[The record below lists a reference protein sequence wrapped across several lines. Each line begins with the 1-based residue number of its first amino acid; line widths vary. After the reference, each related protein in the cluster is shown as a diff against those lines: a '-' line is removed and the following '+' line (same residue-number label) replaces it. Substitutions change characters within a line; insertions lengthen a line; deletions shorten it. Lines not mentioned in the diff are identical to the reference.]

1 VKLEDRFVVAAPPE
15 RVWDVLN
22 DIELIAPYVP
32 GFTLKEVDGD
42 VFRGAM
48 KVKLGA
54 MVVQYDA
61 EIVITERDQ
70 GSRRVRMDVSGREP
84 HGGGGMRAA
93 VSSRLEPA
101 GDGTA
106 VTLDTDLELVGKV
119 AQMGRGLVAD
129 VSSKLIRE
137 FVTSLEA
144 NVLNGPQPTGGEPA
158 PAQESTRPAEPD
170 AVVDLTGAASQAVA
184 KRVALVALAM
194 LVLVWLGRRAS
205 ASRG

>member
-1 VKLEDRFVVAAPPE
+1 VKLEDRFDVAAPPE

-32 GFTLKEVDGD
+32 GFTLREVDGD

-61 EIVITERDQ
+61 EIVITDRDH

-84 HGGGGMRAA
+84 HGNGRMHAV
-93 VSSRLEPA
+93 VSSSLEPV
-101 GDGTA
+101 GDGTR

-129 VSSKLIRE
+129 VSSKLIGE
-137 FVTSLEA
+137 FVSSLEA
-144 NVLNGPQPTGGEPA
+144 NVLSAPQAARSGPPPTR
-158 PAQESTRPAEPD
+158 ESTHPAEPD

-184 KRVALVALAM
+184 KRLALVALAA
-194 LVLVWLGRRAS
+194 VFLVWLGRRAS